1 MKLDVY
7 FNSWPADE
15 AFRPFID
22 FVLEKAK
29 GKDILD
35 VGCGYGAYSQELNNI
50 GFRCMGIDANKE
62 NVKKAVARGVEAYIG
77 NAENLCFKDKSFST
91 VIMFEILE
99 HLKHPEMAVSEAIR
113 VAKKNILITVP
124 NCDEEELNWLS
135 DVGLTFFHLRTKD
148 HCQFFAKESLSA
160 LIKKSTINYS
170 IEKKEPICPHHAIKF
185 RFLTRPINLL
195 YKLRLLRPYYFNRLY
210 AEIIIE

>member
-7 FNSWPADE
+7 FNSWPADGP
-15 AFRPFID
+15 FRPFID

-50 GFRCMGIDANKE
+50 GFRCVGIDANKE
-62 NVKKAVARGVEAYIG
+62 NIKKAVSRGVEAYIG
-77 NAENLCFKDKSFST
+77 NAENLSFKDKSFNT
-91 VIMFEILE
+91 VIMFEVIE
-99 HLKHPEMAVSEAIR
+99 HLKHPEKAVSEAIR

-124 NCDEEELNWLS
+124 NCDEEELDRLS

-148 HCQFFAKESLSA
+148 HCQFFTKESLSA
-160 LIKKSTINYS
+160 LIEKSTINYS
-170 IEKKEPICPHHAIKF
+170 IEKKEPIYPHHAIKF
-185 RFLTRPINLL
+185 RYLTRPISLL
-195 YKLRLLRPYYFNRLY
+195 YKLRLLRPRYFNRLY